1 MEVAPQGGAGP
12 EFRSTFRVRSY
23 ELDALRHVNHAVFL
37 NYFEQARVD
46 ALEKAGFP
54 WGELLERGWLF
65 NVVHVEVDF
74 RAEARLE
81 DTVLVDTSVE
91 KVGNTSMTL
100 QQVAH
105 RRRREEDPPHEP
117 PTLLATARIVGVM
130 VGPEGRP
137 IRLPDEMRTAF
148 TPG

>member
-1 MEVAPQGGAGP
+1 MEVAPHAGAGP
-12 EFRSTFRVRSY
+12 TFRSTFRVRSY

-46 ALEKAGFP
+46 ALEKSGFP
-54 WGELLERGWLF
+54 WAELLERGWLF
-65 NVVHVEVDF
+65 NVVRVEVDF

-81 DTVLVDTSVE
+81 DSVLVESTVE

-105 RRRREEDPPHEP
+105 RRRREDEPPDEA

-137 IRLPDEMRTAF
+137 IRLPDEMRTVF